1 MIDHPLQAIG
11 WFLITGRA
19 VYAYWFIPM
28 IVIVFAISPLINLLV
43 RSGHLLKV
51 VLLLL
56 PISMIVHRPINNI
69 NPLHSLVYFL
79 PVYLLG
85 IYSSA
90 NREKIL
96 KLLASPINKVTVLL
110 SAISLIL
117 VQVLILNSSG
127 NFNKVFFKVTIPD
140 VNIIQ
145 KILLCFLFISLLD
158 GLEKT
163 D

>member
-1 MIDHPLQAIG
+1 IK
-11 WFLITGRA
+11 
-19 VYAYWFIPM
+19 
-28 IVIVFAISPLINLLV
+28 
-43 RSGHLLKV
+43 SGHLLKV

-96 KLLASPINKVTVLL
+96 KLLASPINKVTLLL

-117 VQVLILNSSG
+117 IQVLVLNSSG
-127 NFNKVFFKVTIPD
+127 NF
-140 VNIIQ
+140 
-145 KILLCFLFISLLD
+145 
-158 GLEKT
+158 
-163 D
+163 